1 MHPLTALRMSTVDR
15 GDIESLDVQC
25 GRNIDIILVPTAFSL
40 EAIHSGRVLLVYIYY
55 I

>member
-15 GDIESLDVQC
+15 GAIESLDVQC
-25 GRNIDIILVPTAFSL
+25 GRSVDILLVPTAFPL
-40 EAIHSGRVLLVYIYY
+40 ETIHSGRVLLVYIYY